1 MKTPR
6 IWTSARDRYLHVL
19 SGLIL
24 VVLTGCGGDGGGG
37 KRESPVETP
46 LMSVSRVEVDEG
58 DSGTTAAVFRL
69 SLSNPASEPVIAMW
83 STLDGTASE
92 GEDYRST
99 SGKLVIEPGTMD
111 TTVVVN
117 VVGDREVE
125 RDETFFLVLENL
137 TGADLVEGAAR
148 TRGTVLDDD
157 EENDTEISDRKDD
170 DRKDRGSKKK
180 RKDDD
185 GGRDSSREST

>member
-1 MKTPR
+1 
-6 IWTSARDRYLHVL
+6 
-19 SGLIL
+19 
-24 VVLTGCGGDGGGG
+24 
-37 KRESPVETP
+37 
-46 LMSVSRVEVDEG
+46 MSVSRVEIDEG
-58 DSGTTAAVFRL
+58 DSGTTAAVFRV
-69 SLSNPASEPVIAMW
+69 SLSNPASEPVTAQW

-99 SGKLVIEPGTMD
+99 SGKLVIESGTMD

-157 EENDTEISDRKDD
+157 EENDTEISDRKDN

-185 GGRDSSREST
+185 RGRDSSREST